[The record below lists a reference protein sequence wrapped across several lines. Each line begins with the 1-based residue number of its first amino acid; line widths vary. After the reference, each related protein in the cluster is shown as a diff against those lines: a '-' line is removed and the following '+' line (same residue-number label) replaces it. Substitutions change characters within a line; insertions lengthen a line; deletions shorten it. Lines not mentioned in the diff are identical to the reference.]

1 MGTDPAFHHQDES
14 SSTSESEEPF
24 SPGPPVTALIG
35 LIIALSSVGA
45 PLAAVI
51 TDRSSGW
58 SGVTPTALQ
67 RDGSPTPAAFS
78 LTRAGEPLGGDP
90 GW

>member
-1 MGTDPAFHHQDES
+1 MATDPAFHHQDDS

-58 SGVTPTALQ
+58 SGLTPTALQ
-67 RDGSPTPAAFS
+67 RDGSPPPPTFS
-78 LTRAGEPLGGDP
+78 LTRAGEPVGGDS

>member
-1 MGTDPAFHHQDES
+1 MATDPAFHHQDDS
-14 SSTSESEEPF
+14 SSSSESEDPF

-58 SGVTPTALQ
+58 SGLTPTAQQ
-67 RDGSPTPAAFS
+67 RDGSPPPPPFS
-78 LTRAGEPLGGDP
+78 LTRAGQSAGGDP

>member
-1 MGTDPAFHHQDES
+1 MATDPAFHHQDDS
-14 SSTSESEEPF
+14 SSTSESEDPF
-24 SPGPPVTALIG
+24 SPGPYVTALIG

-58 SGVTPTALQ
+58 SGLAPTALQ
-67 RDGSPTPAAFS
+67 RDGSPPTTSFS
-78 LTRAGEPLGGDP
+78 LTRAGQSSGGDS